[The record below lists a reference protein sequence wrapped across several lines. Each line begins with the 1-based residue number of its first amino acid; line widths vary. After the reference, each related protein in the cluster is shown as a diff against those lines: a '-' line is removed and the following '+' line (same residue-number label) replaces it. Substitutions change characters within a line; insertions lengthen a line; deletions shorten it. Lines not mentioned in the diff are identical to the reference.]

1 MDAEFIPRKLG
12 GRSVKLR
19 THLSAA
25 EVQNAWSV
33 TSTLLSSYFMAATY
47 SDT

>member
-33 TSTLLSSYFMAATY
+33 TSISHACYVHRVM
-47 SDT
+47 